1 MDMDIITDMD
11 LVAAISITDLMA
23 ASIVD
28 LMAAM
33 PIDTTGS

>member
-1 MDMDIITDMD
+1 MDTDIITDMD